1 MNTTPGGPVARGGN
15 ANKRG
20 PSDLPTGSRPS
31 PVVIVPGFLDSPR
44 LYRRMAARLEAAGH
58 EAHTFPPRSS
68 SGAVEFERTAADL
81 AAFIDRRI
89 GPHATF
95 GLVGFSMGGI
105 AARYYVQRLG
115 GAARVRA
122 LVTVSSPHRGTWTAW
137 LLPLRGIRQLR
148 PHSGLLEDLN
158 RDADAL
164 AVNGFASIWSPVD
177 FVIVPPSSSRLGIGA
192 ERRFFVPIHAWVPQ
206 SGRVLDEVVRLLQ

>member
-1 MNTTPGGPVARGGN
+1 MGPADWHQVDSAARE
-15 ANKRG
+15 
-20 PSDLPTGSRPS
+20 RPS
-31 PVVIVPGFLDSPR
+31 QVVIVPGFLDSPR
-44 LYRRMAARLEAAGH
+44 LYRRLAARLEAAGH
-58 EAHTFPPRSS
+58 DVHTFPPRSS
-68 SGAVEFERTAADL
+68 TGAVEFERTAADL

-89 GPHATF
+89 GPEGAF

-115 GAARVRA
+115 GAARVRV

-148 PHSGLLEDLN
+148 PRSGLLEDLN
-158 RDADAL
+158 RDVNVL
-164 AVNGFASIWSPVD
+164 AEVGFASIWSPVD
-177 FVIVPPSSSRLGIGA
+177 FVIVPPSSSHLGIGA

-206 SGRVLDEVVRLLQ
+206 SGRVLDEVVRLLEVTGRSAQDGSR